1 MWLAVVDFKGCYA
14 TIRELFIRSS
24 HDMTS
29 SPTTRLRWLEGLF
42 PGYFALVMATG
53 ILSIAFDR
61 MDWPLLSDVLL
72 GVTLIAWISLIVLSG
87 WRVIQFPYAVRV
99 DLLSPRRVFAFFTLV
114 AATSIVGILLSQHG
128 QPQLALACWILAFLV
143 WSLLLYLGFSVM
155 TFLTHEHSV
164 DVVHGNWLTS
174 IVGTQSLV
182 LLGALIAP
190 QLGEY
195 ANYMMV
201 EIHMLWGLG
210 LIFYGIFVTLFC
222 YRIFFRN
229 LKPEDTSPV
238 FWVIMGA
245 AAIGANAGTS
255 LLMSDLRMP
264 FLMAL
269 RPFVD
274 GMALLLWAW
283 ATWWIP
289 MLVIFGV
296 WKHGI
301 RRFPLRYEP
310 VLWSMVFPLGMY
322 AVASFRLGLAA
333 DFPPLQW
340 ISRVMVW
347 VAFAT
352 WCLTMAGLL
361 HRLIAG
367 TVTPRG
373 DQKA

>member
-1 MWLAVVDFKGCYA
+1 L
-14 TIRELFIRSS
+14 
-24 HDMTS
+24 H
-29 SPTTRLRWLEGLF
+29 WLESLF

-53 ILSIAFDR
+53 IISIAFDR
-61 MDWPLLSDVLL
+61 MGLPLLSDVLFW
-72 GVTLIAWISLIVLSG
+72 VTLIAWIGLIALSC
-87 WRVIQFPYAVRV
+87 WRIVRFPHAVRA
-99 DLLSPRRVFAFFTLV
+99 DLLSARRVFAFFTLV
-114 AATSIVGILLSQHG
+114 VATNILGILLNQHG
-128 QPQLALACWILAFLV
+128 YVRLALVCWMLAFLA
-143 WSLLLYLGFSVM
+143 WSLLLYLSFSVL

-164 DVVHGNWLTS
+164 NVVHGDWLTS
-174 IVGTQSLV
+174 IIGTQSLV

-195 ANYMMV
+195 AGYMMV

-222 YRIFFRN
+222 YRIFFLN
-229 LKPEDTSPV
+229 FKPEDTSPLL
-238 FWVIMGA
+238 WVIMGA
-245 AAIGANAGTS
+245 AAVGANAGTS
-255 LLMSDLRMP
+255 LITSELNMP
-264 FLMAL
+264 FLIAL

-289 MLVIFGV
+289 MLVIFGI

-340 ISRVMVW
+340 ISRGMVW

-352 WCLTMAGLL
+352 WCLVMIGLL
-361 HRLIAG
+361 HQLMGSAI
-367 TVTPRG
+367 TPAYGRKKR
-373 DQKA
+373 DNTA

>member
-1 MWLAVVDFKGCYA
+1 
-14 TIRELFIRSS
+14 
-24 HDMTS
+24 
-29 SPTTRLRWLEGLF
+29 
-42 PGYFALVMATG
+42 
-53 ILSIAFDR
+53 
-61 MDWPLLSDVLL
+61 
-72 GVTLIAWISLIVLSG
+72 
-87 WRVIQFPYAVRV
+87 
-99 DLLSPRRVFAFFTLV
+99 
-114 AATSIVGILLSQHG
+114 
-128 QPQLALACWILAFLV
+128 
-143 WSLLLYLGFSVM
+143 
-155 TFLTHEHSV
+155 
-164 DVVHGNWLTS
+164 
-174 IVGTQSLV
+174 
-182 LLGALIAP
+182 
-190 QLGEY
+190 
-195 ANYMMV
+195 
-201 EIHMLWGLG
+201 
-210 LIFYGIFVTLFC
+210 
-222 YRIFFRN
+222 
-229 LKPEDTSPV
+229 
-238 FWVIMGA
+238 MGA
-245 AAIGANAGTS
+245 AAVGANAGTS
-255 LLMSDLRMP
+255 LIMSDLRMP

-289 MLVIFGV
+289 MLVIFGI

-301 RRFPLRYEP
+301 RRFPLRYDP

-361 HRLIAG
+361 HRLMAG

>member
-1 MWLAVVDFKGCYA
+1 
-14 TIRELFIRSS
+14 
-24 HDMTS
+24 MTS

-53 ILSIAFDR
+53 IISIAFDR
-61 MDWPLLSDVLL
+61 IGQPQLSDILF
-72 GVTLIAWISLIVLSG
+72 GVTLIAWISLIVLSC
-87 WRVIQFPYAVRV
+87 WRVIQFPHAVRV

-114 AATSIVGILLSQHG
+114 AATSIVGLLLSQHG
-128 QPQLALACWILAFLV
+128 QLQLALACWILAFLV
-143 WSLLLYLGFSVM
+143 WSLLLYLSFSVM

-255 LLMSDLRMP
+255 LITSDLHVP
-264 FLMAL
+264 FLAAL

-274 GMALLLWAW
+274 GVALLLWAW

-296 WKHGI
+296 WKHGV
-301 RRFPLRYEP
+301 RRFPLRYDP